1 MPKSFSFNHAGVGW
15 SISLRGNLM
24 QETRWAQVWMTIGLL
39 WFLMAIAVAPTNKIY
54 QQGLVASLWLPT
66 LLFAW
71 SARARLRELVNKQRW
86 VYLPILG
93 LLVWSLISLAW
104 TNAPDLARE
113 AKRLLYIV
121 VFLMFFPIFANGR
134 PDRVIRVMQWG
145 GVGLAVTALVA
156 IVKFYGVDGNV
167 WGARLEG
174 LGELAH
180 PILGG
185 YVIGLAAVWLALW
198 PPSTDRLQM
207 VWVVALGLLCAFVM
221 LCQSRGA
228 GLALFF
234 TILAMPVWSSDRR
247 SRIIAA
253 AALIVAVL
261 AIWFFESFVVARGVS
276 YRPQILM
283 ASMQMI
289 SEHPWLG
296 LGLGG
301 DYQVFASG
309 EYFDH
314 SHNLFTHVAI
324 ELGLPGLLLWCAI
337 WLAVLYE
344 AWKARE
350 ALYAKGVIGIW
361 VFSTLAMQFDAASL
375 SGTPRPEWFISWLPV
390 GLASV
395 LVWARV
401 SSGACDKISRST

>member
-1 MPKSFSFNHAGVGW
+1 
-15 SISLRGNLM
+15 M

-39 WFLMAIAVAPTNKIY
+39 WFLLAIAVAPTNKIY
-54 QQGLVASLWLPT
+54 QQGLVASLWLPA
-66 LLFAW
+66 LLFTW
-71 SARARLRELVNKQRW
+71 SARARLRELFYKQRW
-86 VYLPILG
+86 VYLPMLG
-93 LLVWSLISLAW
+93 LLMWSLISLAW

-134 PDRVIRVMQWG
+134 PDRVIRIMQWG
-145 GVGLAVTALVA
+145 GIGLAATALAA
-156 IVKFYGVDGNV
+156 IIKFYGVDGNV
-167 WGARLEG
+167 WSARLEG

-198 PPSTDRLQM
+198 PPGTNKLQV

-221 LCQSRGA
+221 LSQSRGA

-253 AALIVAVL
+253 AAFIVAVL
-261 AIWFFESFVVARGVS
+261 AIWWFESFVVARGVS

-283 ASMQMI
+283 ASLQMI
-289 SEHPWLG
+289 SERPWLG

-309 EYFDH
+309 EYFNH
-314 SHNLFTHVAI
+314 THNLFTHVAI
-324 ELGLPGLLLWCAI
+324 ELGLPGLLLWCSI
-337 WLAVLYE
+337 WLAVLCA

-350 ALYAKGVIGIW
+350 TLYAKGVIGIW

-395 LVWARV
+395 LVWARA
-401 SSGACDKISRST
+401 SSDACDKISRST